1 MQFYTFR
8 ADLLQ
13 QVVASPLFPLAP
25 CAVAVMIWVMG
36 GWNWFLKKKMRKMIK
51 LCFEKNA

>member
-51 LCFEKNA
+51 LCFEKNT